1 MRIIIKVKEIGGKI
15 GIEAKLDTGCRDTAR
30 ERAAGEALF
39 QHLGGVF
46 AKLEADAAK
55 PGPVVKRTLWQR
67 VRAVCGGR
75 HS

>member
-39 QHLGGVF
+39 DFIGGQLSSLEQTAEKPDRWARVKAFLGGKR
-46 AKLEADAAK
+46 AK
-55 PGPVVKRTLWQR
+55 
-67 VRAVCGGR
+67 
-75 HS
+75 